1 MEKIGLVRTRDG
13 KSFLVPF
20 ILITSLFFL
29 WGVAHSILDVLNKH
43 FQDTLEI
50 TRTRSALIQAVVY
63 GGYFIMALPAGR
75 IIRRFGYRT
84 GVLTGLVLY
93 GIGALLFIP
102 GGRIQSFEFFLLALF
117 VIGCGLTCLET
128 ASNPYVTVLG
138 EPEGSERRINLAQS
152 FNGLGWICG
161 PLAGGFF
168 LFAGG
173 GDVTTPY
180 AVLGTVVLCIAILFS
195 RVKLPEIGRETES
208 GQAEASGKSLWR
220 TTSFTVGL
228 LSLFLYVAAQTGIN
242 SFFINYATENAGVSA
257 QEASVWL
264 SFGGMGLFMAGRMG
278 GSWLMRF
285 VKGEKVLAVCAAGA
299 CVCMAAVILMPGGA
313 GWYFLLLCFLCESI
327 MFPTIFSLSLR
338 HVGTQT
344 KQASSYL
351 IMSIVGGAVAPLL
364 MGLIADRI
372 SMAVGFIVPLVCFM
386 EIWGFAARYRNI
398 VMVLS
403 HYRTQATDYP
413 YKCTQTYA
421 ETKRYKIVESKK
433 ELEALPEGKL
443 LINTINAH
451 SYNTALKDTFF
462 AEALMK
468 GDALIP
474 DGASIVMA
482 CRKLKAKSQPTE
494 RIAGWDL
501 FTMEMERLNQKGGT
515 CFFMGSSEKVLNLI
529 REKAKTI
536 YPNIRIETY
545 SPPYKPE
552 FSEEEN
558 RAIIE
563 AINRANPDLLWIG
576 MTAPKQEKWA
586 YRHWDELDIHCHCGT
601 IGAVFDFFAGTMER
615 APLWWQEHS
624 LEWLYRLLKEPKR
637 MWRRYIIG
645 NTLFIWNIFREM

>member
-13 KSFLVPF
+13 RSFLVPF

-43 FQDTLEI
+43 FQDTMEI

-63 GGYFIMALPAGR
+63 GGYFVMALPAGR

-180 AVLGTVVLCIAILFS
+180 AVLGTLVLLIAVIFS
-195 RVKLPEIGRETES
+195 RVKLPEIGQEAEEKPTE
-208 GQAEASGKSLWR
+208 GHDTSLWK
-220 TTSFTVGL
+220 TASFTVGL

-242 SFFINYATENAGVSA
+242 SFFINYATENAGVTA
-257 QEASVWL
+257 QKASVWL

-285 VKGEKVLAVCAAGA
+285 VKGEKVLAACAAGGLI
-299 CVCMAAVILMPGGA
+299 CMAAVIFLPGA
-313 GWYFLLLCFLCESI
+313 VGWYFLLLCFLCESI

-338 HVGTQT
+338 HVGLRT

-351 IMSIVGGAVAPLL
+351 IMSIVGGAIAPMM
-364 MGLIADRI
+364 MGYIADNV
-372 SMAVGFIVPLVCFM
+372 SMAVGFIVPLICFA
-386 EIWGFAARYRNI
+386 EILWFATRYR
-398 VMVLS
+398 
-403 HYRTQATDYP
+403 
-413 YKCTQTYA
+413 
-421 ETKRYKIVESKK
+421 
-433 ELEALPEGKL
+433 KL
-443 LINTINAH
+443 
-451 SYNTALKDTFF
+451 
-462 AEALMK
+462 
-468 GDALIP
+468 
-474 DGASIVMA
+474 
-482 CRKLKAKSQPTE
+482 
-494 RIAGWDL
+494 
-501 FTMEMERLNQKGGT
+501 
-515 CFFMGSSEKVLNLI
+515 
-529 REKAKTI
+529 
-536 YPNIRIETY
+536 
-545 SPPYKPE
+545 
-552 FSEEEN
+552 
-558 RAIIE
+558 
-563 AINRANPDLLWIG
+563 
-576 MTAPKQEKWA
+576 
-586 YRHWDELDIHCHCGT
+586 
-601 IGAVFDFFAGTMER
+601 
-615 APLWWQEHS
+615 
-624 LEWLYRLLKEPKR
+624 
-637 MWRRYIIG
+637 
-645 NTLFIWNIFREM
+645 